1 MKKGNLAGIAAGVAI
16 ILAIIS
22 LIAWFVIK
30 PAPQLIQ
37 GEVVATTV
45 KIASKV
51 PGRIDSIFVEE
62 GQAVKKGDV
71 LFALSTPEVDAK
83 LRQAQAM
90 RNAAGAQ
97 DSKAKKG
104 ARKEEVQALYSVWQK
119 AEAGYE
125 LALKTYQRA
134 EKLHNSGVIPAQKFD
149 EASANLKAMQA
160 TRTAAKSQYEMA
172 KEGARNEDKKA
183 AAAMYDQADAV
194 VSEVTSLISDAR
206 QSAPIDAEVATI
218 IAEPNELVGTGF
230 PIITLVNLND
240 TYVTFN
246 VKETLL
252 PKLQKGTVVKG
263 YIPGIDEKV
272 DLTVERIAAQADYA
286 TWSATR
292 TKGEFD
298 IRTFE
303 VKMRPSK
310 TQAQLRPGMSVIV
323 NWDEIK

>member
-1 MKKGNLAGIAAGVAI
+1 MKKGNFAGIAAGVAI

-45 KIASKV
+45 KIASKI
-51 PGRIDSIFVEE
+51 PGRIDSIYVEE
-62 GQAVKKGDV
+62 GQSVKAGDA
-71 LFALSTPEVDAK
+71 LFSLRTPEVDAK
-83 LRQAQAM
+83 LRQAEAV

-104 ARKEEVQALYSVWQK
+104 ARKEEIQALYSIWQK

-134 EKLHNSGVIPAQKFD
+134 DKLYKSGVIPSQKFD
-149 EASANLKAMQA
+149 EASANLKAMDA

-172 KEGARNEDKKA
+172 KEGARNEDKRA
-183 AAAMYDQADAV
+183 AAALYDQADAV

-218 IAEPNELVGTGF
+218 IAEPNELVSTGF

-240 TYVTFN
+240 TWVTFN

-310 TQAQLRPGMSVIV
+310 TNAQLRPGMSVIV

>member
-1 MKKGNLAGIAAGVAI
+1 MKKGNFAGIAAGVAI

-45 KIASKV
+45 KIASKI
-51 PGRIDSIFVEE
+51 PGRIDSIYVEE
-62 GQAVKKGDV
+62 GQSVKAGDA
-71 LFALSTPEVDAK
+71 LFSLRTPEVDAK
-83 LRQAQAM
+83 LRQAEAV

-104 ARKEEVQALYSVWQK
+104 ARKEEIQALYSIWQK

-134 EKLHNSGVIPAQKFD
+134 DKLYKSGVIPSQKFD
-149 EASANLKAMQA
+149 EASANLKAMDA

-172 KEGARNEDKKA
+172 KEGARNEDKRA
-183 AAAMYDQADAV
+183 AAALYDQADAV

-218 IAEPNELVGTGF
+218 IAEPNELVSTGF

-240 TYVTFN
+240 TWVTFN

-310 TQAQLRPGMSVIV
+310 TKAQLRPGMSVIV

>member
-83 LRQAQAM
+83 LRQAQAV

>member
-1 MKKGNLAGIAAGVAI
+1 MKKGNFAGIAAGVAI

-45 KIASKV
+45 KIASKI
-51 PGRIDSIFVEE
+51 PGRIDSIYVEE
-62 GQAVKKGDV
+62 GQSVKAGDP
-71 LFALSTPEVDAK
+71 LFSLRTPEVDAK
-83 LRQAQAM
+83 LRQAEAV

-104 ARKEEVQALYSVWQK
+104 ARKEEIQALYSIWQK

-134 EKLHNSGVIPAQKFD
+134 DKLYKSGVIPSQKFD
-149 EASANLKAMQA
+149 EASANLKAMDA

-172 KEGARNEDKKA
+172 KEGARNEDKRA
-183 AAAMYDQADAV
+183 AAALYDQADAV

-206 QSAPIDAEVATI
+206 QSAPINAEVATI

-240 TYVTFN
+240 TWVTFN

-310 TQAQLRPGMSVIV
+310 TNAQLRPGMSVIV

>member
-37 GEVVATTV
+37 GEVVATTI

-62 GQAVKKGDV
+62 GQSVKKGDV

-83 LRQAQAM
+83 LRQAQAV

-303 VKMRPSK
+303 VKMRPSE